1 MATDGRRFF
10 APRQRELIFQGE
22 KQKMKKITAIIL
34 GLIMLVALVSCGA
47 ANGGEQTKGTEKE
60 TAAPATE
67 AATQPVT
74 ETGPDETMPEDGEE
88 FLDKVDAFLNKYM
101 CVTHNKF
108 DVTFNYTGASFT
120 LENLT
125 NIIKEAAG
133 LSDDC
138 TVEID
143 EADFETLVEN
153 YQGSGDGGGG
163 TGNGFYWSEPVT
175 VTFTD
180 TRTSEVA
187 QPEIS
192 FSIRKCLPS
201 SEIYPNGV
209 LGTCPEDGNQTMQMA
224 YPQLKTVEISEDVPA
239 YSWEGDEYIAEAVES
254 FFRELTGLSDKDAYE
269 FYAIGF
275 DPDAK
280 GEPFYAL
287 FSDKNAPDGKFDA
300 VWVETA
306 FN

>member
-1 MATDGRRFF
+1 
-10 APRQRELIFQGE
+10 
-22 KQKMKKITAIIL
+22 MKKIMAIIL
-34 GLIMLVALVSCGA
+34 GLIMLVALVSCGTP
-47 ANGGEQTKGTEKE
+47 GGGTDTKGTEAQ

-67 AATQPVT
+67 EKT
-74 ETGPDETMPEDGEE
+74 ETEPATEPVDDEP
-88 FLDKVDAFLNKYM
+88 LQDKVDAFLEKYM

-125 NIIKEAAG
+125 TIIKEAAE
-133 LSDDC
+133 LSDNC
-138 TVEID
+138 TVEIGD
-143 EADFETLVEN
+143 ADYEMLVEN

-163 TGNGFYWSEPVT
+163 TGNGFFWAEPVT
-175 VTFTD
+175 VTFSNSKTGE
-180 TRTSEVA
+180 TVET
-187 QPEIS
+187 EIS

-224 YPQLKTVEISEDVPA
+224 YPQLKTVEISEDVPSYNWA
-239 YSWEGDEYIAEAVES
+239 EIEYTAENVES
-254 FFRELTGLSDKDAYE
+254 YFRELTGLTDKDAYE

-275 DPDAK
+275 DPDAM